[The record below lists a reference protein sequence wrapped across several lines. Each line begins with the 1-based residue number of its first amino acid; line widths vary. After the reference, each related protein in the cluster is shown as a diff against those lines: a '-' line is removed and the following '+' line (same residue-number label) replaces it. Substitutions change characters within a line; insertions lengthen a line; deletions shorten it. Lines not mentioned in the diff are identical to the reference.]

1 MKDEL
6 DVEAQLIKGSGGI
19 FEVAV
24 EGQVVSKKALSGFPS
39 EKEIVDAVSKVI
51 PE

>member
-1 MKDEL
+1 
-6 DVEAQLIKGSGGI
+6 VKGSGGI
-19 FEVAV
+19 FEIAV
-24 EGQVVSKKALSGFPS
+24 DGVVVSKKALAGFPS

>member
-1 MKDEL
+1 M
-6 DVEAQLIKGSGGI
+6 KGSGGI
-19 FEVAV
+19 FEIAV
-24 EGQVVSKKALSGFPS
+24 DGVVVSQKALAGFPS